1 MIEETLPVSIGK
13 HLTPM
18 VTQCVCISVA
28 LIEDTVS
35 DYKSM
40 SNRHHPNDT
49 ATALDGS
56 CLPLL
61 GHHPLLPE
69 FHSSPSGLSD
79 HALTP
84 HFRCPDRPVTGP

>member
-1 MIEETLPVSIGK
+1 
-13 HLTPM
+13 M
-18 VTQCVCISVA
+18 VTQCVCNSVA

-40 SNRHHPNDT
+40 
-49 ATALDGS
+49 TALDGS

-69 FHSSPSGLSD
+69 FHQLR
-79 HALTP
+79 
-84 HFRCPDRPVTGP
+84 FGPF

>member
-1 MIEETLPVSIGK
+1 
-13 HLTPM
+13 M
-18 VTQCVCISVA
+18 VTQCVCNSVA

-61 GHHPLLPE
+61 ATTRSCR
-69 FHSSPSGLSD
+69 SSISSASGLSD

-84 HFRCPDRPVTGP
+84 HFRCPDHPVTGP

>member
-1 MIEETLPVSIGK
+1 
-13 HLTPM
+13 M
-18 VTQCVCISVA
+18 VTQCVCNSVA

-69 FHSSPSGLSD
+69 FYQLR
-79 HALTP
+79 
-84 HFRCPDRPVTGP
+84 FGPF